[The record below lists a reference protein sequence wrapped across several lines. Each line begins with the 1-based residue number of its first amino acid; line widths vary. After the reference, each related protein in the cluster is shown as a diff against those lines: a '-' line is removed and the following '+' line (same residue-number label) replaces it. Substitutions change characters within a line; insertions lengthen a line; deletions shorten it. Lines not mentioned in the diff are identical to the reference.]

1 MNWCG
6 IKLKHL
12 IPQRQDVNN
21 LKICSQKSGILET
34 NSDHVASFVWIQDL
48 SLEPYH
54 GGIRLVHLLQS
65 IGYFVLHFHMNNEWR
80 IRLIC
85 VNMYMNRIT
94 VWHVHEQ
101 NYRVD
106 EVEYRDEEKERRCR
120 RGLCNCVSG
129 LNSQK
134 RCGTICA
141 KQTSSIV
148 NLPSNYLYAGNII
161 HDLQLNI
168 CII

>member
-6 IKLKHL
+6 IKLNHL

-94 VWHVHEQ
+94 VWMRWRTEM
-101 NYRVD
+101 RS
-106 EVEYRDEEKERRCR
+106 R
-120 RGLCNCVSG
+120 RGLCKWFKLLKALRHNT
-129 LNSQK
+129 SQADFYH
-134 RCGTICA
+134 RNIYM
-141 KQTSSIV
+141 QVTSFMIY
-148 NLPSNYLYAGNII
+148 NLIFV
-161 HDLQLNI
+161 
-168 CII
+168 

>member
-1 MNWCG
+1 MLNADWEHYSVEFQITSHFTC
-6 IKLKHL
+6 IVPFLVIFLSPEKDEL
-12 IPQRQDVNN
+12 PQRQDVNN

-85 VNMYMNRIT
+85 VNMYMNRII
-94 VWHVHEQ
+94 VWMRWRTEMKK
-101 NYRVD
+101 RRG
-106 EVEYRDEEKERRCR
+106 EVEEDY
-120 RGLCNCVSG
+120 VSG
-129 LNSQK
+129 LNS
-134 RCGTICA
+134 
-141 KQTSSIV
+141 
-148 NLPSNYLYAGNII
+148 
-161 HDLQLNI
+161 
-168 CII
+168 

>member
-6 IKLKHL
+6 IKLNHL

-85 VNMYMNRIT
+85 VNMYI
-94 VWHVHEQ
+94 VHEQ
-101 NYRVD
+101 NYCVD
-106 EVEYRDEEKERRCR
+106 EVENRYEEKKRRSR
-120 RGLCNCVSG
+120 RGLCKWFKLLKALRHNT
-129 LNSQK
+129 SQADFYH
-134 RCGTICA
+134 RNIYM
-141 KQTSSIV
+141 QVTSFMIY
-148 NLPSNYLYAGNII
+148 NLIFV
-161 HDLQLNI
+161 
-168 CII
+168 